1 MQSRPQHSKFWCCKI
16 QEQNYHRSHLELNK
30 SQSVV
35 RKKLCWHCHCWCD
48 EFSILAPGKG
58 SWWCMA
64 HFKSFLYFGFTTMVL
79 SHKHFVSWGGGCVK
93 ISVSEAVF
101 TLLCLLNLSWD
112 ENRVAFSSS
121 YRYSWWHDTGCIM
134 VHGVVGGVVE
144 AVCSSFQL
152 PLLMFE
158 LPVLLVSISLSP
170 VLVMTVSGVTDSDQ
184 QSGWVLPH

>member
-1 MQSRPQHSKFWCCKI
+1 
-16 QEQNYHRSHLELNK
+16 
-30 SQSVV
+30 
-35 RKKLCWHCHCWCD
+35 
-48 EFSILAPGKG
+48 
-58 SWWCMA
+58 
-64 HFKSFLYFGFTTMVL
+64 
-79 SHKHFVSWGGGCVK
+79 
-93 ISVSEAVF
+93 
-101 TLLCLLNLSWD
+101 
-112 ENRVAFSSS
+112 
-121 YRYSWWHDTGCIM
+121 M